1 MNRGLVISG
10 GAGLALA
17 AGIGLAIAAGAGGAS
32 GSTSGSTS
40 GNANGNANGGGYGV
54 AAPATTGPAQHTTTV
69 ATAKTGLGRMLVDG
83 RGRSLYLFE
92 GDKQGMSNCDTSCA
106 SVWPPLTTTGAPK
119 PGSGALAGQLGTLHR
134 SDGTRQVTYH
144 GHPLYLYVG
153 DTQRGSARGEGL
165 DQFGAEWYAVAPSGN
180 KIDHG

>member
-32 GSTSGSTS
+32 GSTSGNTS
-40 GNANGNANGGGYGV
+40 GNTSGSANSGGYGV
-54 AAPATTGPAQHTTTV
+54 AAPGTTGPAQHTTTV
-69 ATAKTGLGRMLVDG
+69 ATAKTGLGRMLVDS

-92 GDKQGMSNCDTSCA
+92 GDKASMSNCDTSCA

-119 PGSGALAGQLGTLHR
+119 PGGGALAGQLGTLHR

-153 DTQRGSARGEGL
+153 DTQRGSVRGEGL